1 MTDNYNTRNYS
12 EPGGTTWNVGGD
24 LEQIYAI
31 FDTCCYFRLDLTLY
45 RGFTASTA
53 CGAGSVMQSLP
64 GLCYPATSKLEHAEM
79 TQTNPQY
86 EFLQLMLS
94 MSDPQQRQ
102 NSISQIP
109 EHLQTLFTDRN
120 KQFEIIGQDGTQALV
135 DWQNSILSG
144 QPLQQSSIDTLTA
157 LREKLLATNSKAVVI

>member
-1 MTDNYNTRNYS
+1 
-12 EPGGTTWNVGGD
+12 
-24 LEQIYAI
+24 
-31 FDTCCYFRLDLTLY
+31 
-45 RGFTASTA
+45 
-53 CGAGSVMQSLP
+53 
-64 GLCYPATSKLEHAEM
+64 M

-135 DWQNSILSG
+135 DWQNSLLSG